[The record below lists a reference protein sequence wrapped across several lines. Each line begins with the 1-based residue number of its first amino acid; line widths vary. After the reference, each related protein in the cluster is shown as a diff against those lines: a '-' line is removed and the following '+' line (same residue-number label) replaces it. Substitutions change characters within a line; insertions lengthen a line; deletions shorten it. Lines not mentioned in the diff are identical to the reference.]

1 MQQLFKNVIGNILT
15 TVKDILIFLSDFL
28 SKENGIRS
36 LFILILTIP
45 SICLLWLYYR
55 EKVENER
62 LKAVNIVLQLE
73 VNKNYKLYIN
83 AKDSLR
89 ATVFKEYIELS
100 KAMNDLQ
107 ESLNSSNDEKS
118 KKILKYS
125 NKVNEEINKVE

>member
-15 TVKDILIFLSDFL
+15 TIKDVLIFLSDFL

-36 LFILILTIP
+36 LFILILTVP
-45 SICLLWLYYR
+45 SICLLWLYHR
-55 EKVENER
+55 ERVRSEHLETENVR
-62 LKAVNIVLQLE
+62 LQIE
-73 VNKNYKLYIN
+73 SNKNYKLYVT

-125 NKVNEEINKVE
+125 NKVNEEINKAE

>member
-1 MQQLFKNVIGNILT
+1 MQQLFKNAIGSILT
-15 TVKDILIFLSDFL
+15 TIKDVLIFLSDFL

-45 SICLLWLYYR
+45 SICLLWLYHR

-62 LKAVNIVLQLE
+62 LNAVNIILQVE
-73 VNKNYKLYIN
+73 SNKNYKLYVT

-125 NKVNEEINKVE
+125 NKVNEEINKAE

>member
-15 TVKDILIFLSDFL
+15 TIKDILIFLSDFL

-62 LKAVNIVLQLE
+62 LKAVNIVLQVE
-73 VNKNYKLYIN
+73 SNKNYKLYIT

-125 NKVNEEINKVE
+125 NKVNEEINKAE